1 MKIPILMVVVI
12 SIAGALPSSAARRVF
27 SDAEIATVV
36 AAANQ
41 GEIDAAVMAGSK
53 ASDAEVKGFAG
64 HMSKAHEDAKRQL
77 ENVEK
82 KAGLTPAD
90 SDVSS
95 ELKKQSTEESARLE
109 SLSGDEFDRA
119 YMDAQV
125 ADHAA
130 LLKKLDQDLIPS
142 AKNPEL
148 AALVRKLRPVVAG
161 HLSKAKRI
169 KGRLHPR

>member
-1 MKIPILMVVVI
+1 MKIHILMAVVI

-36 AAANQ
+36 ATANQ
-41 GEIDAAVMAGSK
+41 GELDAAALAERK
-53 ASDAEVKGFAG
+53 ARNAQVKGFAG

-82 KAGLTPAD
+82 KAGLTPTD
-90 SDVSS
+90 SEVST
-95 ELKKQSTEESARLE
+95 ELKTRATEEAARLE

-125 ADHAA
+125 ADHVA
-130 LLKKLDQDLIPS
+130 LLKKIDQDLIPS
-142 AKNPEL
+142 AKDPAL

-161 HLSKAKRI
+161 HLSKARRI
-169 KGRLHPR
+169 KGRLQSR